1 MATLLVRKLD
11 DDLVRKLKERA
22 KAHGRS
28 AEAEHRK
35 ILEEALSPPTPKT
48 GAELWE
54 RLSRGPKFD
63 VDWDDVSDM
72 VDGTP
77 RIPDFS

>member
-35 ILEEALSPPTPKT
+35 ILEEALGPPAPKT

-54 RLSRGPKFD
+54 RLSRVKIDDENWFEPVTDETPKF
-63 VDWDDVSDM
+63 
-72 VDGTP
+72 
-77 RIPDFS
+77 PDFS

>member
-35 ILEEALSPPTPKT
+35 ILEEALGPSAPKT

-54 RLSRGPKFD
+54 RLSRGPK
-63 VDWDDVSDM
+63 VDLQWDDM

-77 RIPDFS
+77 RVPDFS